1 MIHTFRHFLLLSHH
15 VFPDL
20 VDFAFS
26 FKLDSFSFL
35 DRLGEAFTG
44 DFFTCTQLC
53 LLLLDVAQ
61 LRVEHIVVLP
71 LLLLQIDQICLHF
84 GISLLCELSL
94 EHEAAFGGLVEEVRA
109 VSKAIVAELL
119 GDALRVWTLGTL
131 LDEVIKEAEDL
142 EVETLK
148 TIILIIVKLLSN
160 SVIIA
165 L

>member
-1 MIHTFRHFLLLSHH
+1 M
-15 VFPDL
+15 
-20 VDFAFS
+20 
-26 FKLDSFSFL
+26 
-35 DRLGEAFTG
+35 
-44 DFFTCTQLC
+44 
-53 LLLLDVAQ
+53 
-61 LRVEHIVVLP
+61 
-71 LLLLQIDQICLHF
+71 
-84 GISLLCELSL
+84 SL

-148 TIILIIVKLLSN
+148 TIILIIVKLLSD